1 MAFFYIFVELPDA
14 TTISKTKKKPF
25 VLKMLISSMHAC
37 IVLGPKSIWNKDPIS
52 SRSTF
57 FKPLW
62 KKIAQW
68 TTPFQNVRIQNWL
81 FFRLWV
87 QINIHKVPSELFQ
100 YGKFPTLCSVSSWYS
115 MVEAFDLI
123 FHLPAP

>member
-1 MAFFYIFVELPDA
+1 MAFFYIFVELLDA

-57 FKPLW
+57 SKPLW
-62 KKIAQW
+62 KRAS
-68 TTPFQNVRIQNWL
+68 PFLNVSIQYWL
-81 FFRLWV
+81 F
-87 QINIHKVPSELFQ
+87 PSL
-100 YGKFPTLCSVSSWYS
+100 GS
-115 MVEAFDLI
+115 D
-123 FHLPAP
+123 